1 MSKSIKKY
9 FFGGSYIGKMY
20 RKSEKLKKHLQTK
33 KIKSEDKGTLKKVVL
48 DLDGDVGFKP
58 FKYRC
63 RCESRW
69 YYMGKGNPYF
79 WNYNDNK
86 MDDSQ
91 IEDYKKFLRK

>member
-1 MSKSIKKY
+1 MSKSIKKGSV
-9 FFGGSYIGKMY
+9 GGSYVGKMY

-63 RCESRW
+63 RCERHWS
-69 YYMGKGNPYF
+69 YFGKCNPF
-79 WNYNDNK
+79 FRFYNNRTDIEE
-86 MDDSQ
+86 
-91 IEDYKKFLRK
+91 IEDYKKFLRR